1 MMRVLRHSL
10 FYKGFIEQA
19 LPYVQDMVLPHIR
32 CNGILQKGAK
42 TLSNGVQAPLGVAY
56 GAISAYDNVVLRL
69 FMALF

>member
-19 LPYVQDMVLPHIR
+19 LPYVQDMALPYIP
-32 CNGILQKGAK
+32 CNGIQQKGAE
-42 TLSNGVQAPLGVAY
+42 TLFNGMQAPLWVAY
-56 GAISAYDNVVLRL
+56 AAISTYDNVVLRL

>member
-1 MMRVLRHSL
+1 MV
-10 FYKGFIEQA
+10 
-19 LPYVQDMVLPHIR
+19 VQYIR
-32 CNGILQKGAK
+32 CNGILKKGAE